1 MEAAPLAA
9 ALAELHAASYGWALA
24 CCGRDASAAADVL
37 QQAYWKVLEGKAR
50 FDERSLLKT
59 WFFAVIR
66 WTAAEQRRSVVR
78 WLRRSP
84 GAGGAGGT
92 GAAGDEREAPASSS
106 GKPDRATERSE
117 SAARLSRA
125 LAALAPRQREVLHL
139 VFYEELSVADAA
151 TVMGVSVGSAR
162 QHYDRGKKRLKEL
175 LDDERRTES
184 R

>member
-9 ALAELHAASYGWALA
+9 ALAELHAASFGWALA

-50 FDERSLLKT
+50 FDERSSLKT

-78 WLRRSP
+78 FLRRSAP
-84 GAGGAGGT
+84 PSDAP
-92 GAAGDEREAPASSS
+92 EPPASSS
-106 GKPDRATERSE
+106 AKPDRATERTE

-125 LAALAPRQREVLHL
+125 LAKLAPRQREVLHL

-151 TVMGVSVGSAR
+151 AIMGVSVGSAR
-162 QHYDRGKKRLKEL
+162 QHYDRGKTRLKEL
-175 LDDERRTES
+175 LDDERRTQS
-184 R
+184 G